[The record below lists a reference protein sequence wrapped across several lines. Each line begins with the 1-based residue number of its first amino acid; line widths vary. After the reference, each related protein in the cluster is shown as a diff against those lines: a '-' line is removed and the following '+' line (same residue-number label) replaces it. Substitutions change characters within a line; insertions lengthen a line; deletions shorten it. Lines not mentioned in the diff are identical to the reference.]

1 MCVAR
6 AVPNTVYLPPTT
18 MDDFSSTLDHLQ
30 EARNVSQIREVMKEF
45 IQALPTIMA
54 THTENLIARFQS
66 DLQEKNQKIAKLEGD
81 VSCLQKQVSKL
92 EEKIDDQDAFERRDI
107 VIISG
112 SAVPALQPNENMQ
125 QVVCQLLKDTLKL
138 NVAPTEISLA
148 HRLGV
153 KVQRQGPDR
162 RKILVKLCRQDTKS
176 SILNAARTVKNPA
189 IYINES
195 LTPQRQTI
203 AFALR
208 KARKDFPH
216 IIEGTS
222 ISNGKVFAYV
232 RSPNQPAGTKDA
244 KMPVGTMAQLENFC
258 QTTLN
263 TDASRLLAGNTH

>member
-1 MCVAR
+1 
-6 AVPNTVYLPPTT
+6 
-18 MDDFSSTLDHLQ
+18 
-30 EARNVSQIREVMKEF
+30 
-45 IQALPTIMA
+45 
-54 THTENLIARFQS
+54 
-66 DLQEKNQKIAKLEGD
+66 
-81 VSCLQKQVSKL
+81 
-92 EEKIDDQDAFERRDI
+92 
-107 VIISG
+107 
-112 SAVPALQPNENMQ
+112 MQ
-125 QVVCQLLKDTLKL
+125 QVVCKLLKDTLKL

-208 KARKDFPH
+208 KARKEFPH
-216 IIEGTS
+216 IIKGTS
-222 ISNGKVFAYV
+222 TSNGKVFAYV

-244 KMPVGTMAQLENFC
+244 KMPVGTMA
-258 QTTLN
+258 
-263 TDASRLLAGNTH
+263 